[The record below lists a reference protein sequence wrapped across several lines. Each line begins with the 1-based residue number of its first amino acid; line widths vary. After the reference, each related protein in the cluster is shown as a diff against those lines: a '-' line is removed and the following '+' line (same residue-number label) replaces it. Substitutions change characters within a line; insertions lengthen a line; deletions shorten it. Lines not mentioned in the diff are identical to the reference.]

1 MRTINGVLTLV
12 LGLAGCRVSGEPA
25 AASAPADP
33 AAGEVAMAGAG
44 PDAAALLVPV
54 HINGA
59 GPFNLV
65 LDTGATF
72 TCVTTELAEQLQL
85 PDQRGAVGIGAGVH
99 TTARVRIIRYDS
111 VRVGLA
117 VVHDMPGCVLD
128 LSALDIVETGVDG
141 LLGLNF
147 LRAFDVQ
154 LDFRRG
160 ILTLT
165 SPAN

>member
-1 MRTINGVLTLV
+1 MRRLLALLTLA
-12 LGLAGCRVSGEPA
+12 LALPGCRMSGEPA

-33 AAGEVAMAGAG
+33 AAGEVALEGVG
-44 PDAAALLVPV
+44 PDDAALIVPV

-72 TCVTTELAEQLQL
+72 TCVTTELAGQLHL

-99 TTARVRIIRYDS
+99 STARVRIIRYDS
-111 VRVGLA
+111 VRVGPA
-117 VVHDMPGCVLD
+117 IVHDMPGCVLD
-128 LSALDIVETGVDG
+128 LSALNVVETGVDG

-165 SPAN
+165 TPAD